1 MKDSFYEENF
11 IRTVL
16 VIIFLSAAMFFF
28 GYIFGNMSEKETSK
42 EFSEPVSAVVDGE
55 EMPVVSVKTHG
66 NYVEIITDGNEK
78 IYTSNKNLVIYED
91 EKYYNGANKRSSAD
105 W

>member
-1 MKDSFYEENF
+1 MKESFYEQGF

-28 GYIFGNMSEKETSK
+28 GYLFGSMSAEVSK
-42 EFSEPVSAVVDGE
+42 EYDEPVSAVIDGE

-66 NYVEIITDGNEK
+66 NYAEIVTDDNEK
-78 IYTSNKNLVIYED
+78 IYTRNLTVYES
-91 EKYYNGANKRSSAD
+91 EKYYNGEE
-105 W
+105 

>member
-1 MKDSFYEENF
+1 MKESFYEQGF

-28 GYIFGNMSEKETSK
+28 GYLFGSMSVKEVFK
-42 EFSEPVSAVVDGE
+42 EYAEPVSAVIDGE

-66 NYVEIITDGNEK
+66 NYAEIVTDDNEK
-78 IYTSNKNLVIYED
+78 IYTRNLTIYES
-91 EKYYNGANKRSSAD
+91 EKYYNGEE
-105 W
+105 

>member
-1 MKDSFYEENF
+1 MKETFYEQNF

-28 GYIFGNMSEKETSK
+28 GYLFGSMSAKEVSK
-42 EFSEPVSAVVDGE
+42 EYDEPVSAVIDGE

-66 NYVEIITDGNEK
+66 NYAEIVTDSNEK
-78 IYTSNKNLVIYED
+78 IYTSNRNLTIYES
-91 EKYYNGANKRSSAD
+91 EKYYNGGNE
-105 W
+105 